1 MVLSSKENPEL
12 KQIARLLSSRRAR
25 REEGLFVAEG
35 LRICM
40 EAAASPV
47 TVEAVYQSESF
58 AEKHP
63 KEAALLARRAEKCRL
78 ISDAMAARLG
88 DTQTPQGVFCVCR
101 ALDNRPQ
108 LSKIKDARRL
118 VLLCGLQDPGNV
130 GTILRTADGLGI
142 DGVILSADCPEI
154 TSPKVLRATM
164 GGVFHQ
170 LVMVAPQLEPVM
182 DQLKEEGFDLCAA
195 ALTPEARPVGETPF
209 GQRAAVVI
217 GNEGNGLPE
226 EIIRRCSR
234 SIIIPMARP
243 GQSLNAAVAGC
254 ILMWELVQSR

>member
-1 MVLSSKENPEL
+1 MGQVERITSRQNPLLQHLVKLQNSAGERRRSGEMVGDGWK
-12 KQIARLLSSRRAR
+12 LLT
-25 REEGLFVAEG
+25 
-35 LRICM
+35 
-40 EAAASPV
+40 EAARYGNLQ
-47 TVEAVYQSESF
+47 TVVYAKGQTPPQLPADVRLVEV
-58 AEKHP
+58 P
-63 KEAALLARRAEKCRL
+63 AALLKAV
-78 ISDAMAARLG
+78 SQM
-88 DTQTPQGVFCVCR
+88 QTPQGVLFIAAR
-101 ALDNRPQ
+101 PAEASGEIPTGSLILDG
-108 LSKIKDARRL
+108 
-118 VLLCGLQDPGNV
+118 VQDPGNV

-234 SIIIPMARP
+234 SVIIPMARP